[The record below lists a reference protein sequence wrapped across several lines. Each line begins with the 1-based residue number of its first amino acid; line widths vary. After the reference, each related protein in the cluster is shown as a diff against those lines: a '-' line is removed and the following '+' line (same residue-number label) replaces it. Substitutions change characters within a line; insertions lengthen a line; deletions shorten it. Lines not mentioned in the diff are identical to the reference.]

1 MSSLHQY
8 LRPTLR
14 FRASRPCTAAASA
27 SYLRF
32 YSIAQG
38 LASKEDDTNVT
49 TETSPSLNDRRTEA
63 LQRSG
68 QDLYPR
74 FVPDATARTWRT
86 SSFSN
91 RFASLVNGET
101 PDVPQAA
108 LNGRVRSVR
117 MSSSSLAFIDIVH
130 DGCSVQGVCDLAR
143 ISQNSISSTE
153 FRDLFRRMRKGD
165 IYYMKGQ
172 PHRTKR
178 GQLSL
183 LVTELPRL
191 LSPCLHE
198 MPTAL
203 RDPETRIRNRHV
215 DFQVNDRAAQIL
227 RLRSQIITRIRE
239 YLQAKG
245 YLEVQTPIMANLAGG
260 AVARPFQTHAVE
272 FSDRHIELRTAP
284 EIWLKRL
291 VLGGFER
298 IFEIGPCFRNEG
310 IDKIHNPEF
319 TTCEFYTA
327 YANLEYLTEVT
338 ERLISELITYT
349 NQLSLLQLPSLSTC
363 EISIDKPFP
372 RIDFIEDLQGLMNA
386 ELPDLKSPDAEA
398 GVTQMFHD
406 NGIPLPESATL
417 PRLLDRLA
425 SKYLE
430 PLCQKPTWIT
440 HHPECLAPLAKSF
453 IDRGTKQRVSARAEL
468 FIGGKEVVNTY
479 EEENS
484 PFEQRRKFE
493 EQIKYRNDDNRANI
507 DEDYLEALEW
517 GLPPTGGWGCGIDRL
532 VMLLSGTDRIND
544 VLPFGNLRNVVSLGK
559 GGRDLVVS
567 Q

>member
-1 MSSLHQY
+1 
-8 LRPTLR
+8 
-14 FRASRPCTAAASA
+14 TAAAA

-32 YSIAQG
+32 YSVAQDLSRFKPDPNAIA
-38 LASKEDDTNVT
+38 
-49 TETSPSLNDRRTEA
+49 TSNASLNDTRTEA
-63 LQRSG
+63 LRNLG
-68 QDLYPR
+68 HDLYPR
-74 FVPDATARTWRT
+74 FVPDTTAKTWSTR
-86 SSFSN
+86 SFLD
-91 RFASLVNGET
+91 RFVSLAHNET
-101 PDVPQAA
+101 PDIPQAA
-108 LNGRVRSVR
+108 LTGMLNDNHLGAS
-117 MSSSSLAFIDIVH
+117 AHI
-130 DGCSVQGVCDLAR
+130 G
-143 ISQNSISSTE
+143 
-153 FRDLFRRMRKGD
+153 RKGQ
-165 IYYMKGQ
+165 GH

-198 MPTAL
+198 LPIGL
-203 RDPETRIRNRHV
+203 QDPETRIRNRHV

-227 RLRSQIITRIRE
+227 RFRSLITSRIRE
-239 YLQAKG
+239 YLQAQG

-260 AVARPFQTHAVE
+260 AVARPFQTQAVE
-272 FSDRHIELRTAP
+272 FLNRHIELRTAP
-284 EIWLKRL
+284 ELWLKRL

-319 TTCEFYTA
+319 TTCEFYEA
-327 YANLEYLTEVT
+327 YANLDYLTDVT
-338 ERLISELITYT
+338 ERLISELVTYT
-349 NQLSLLQLPSLSTC
+349 NQLTLKQLPSLSSC
-363 EISIDKPFP
+363 NFSIDKPFP
-372 RIDFIEDLQGLMNA
+372 RVDFLEILQRLMNA
-386 ELPDLKSPDAEA
+386 VLPDLKSPNAQAEIIQLFQA
-398 GVTQMFHD
+398 
-406 NGIPLPESATL
+406 NGISLPESPTL
-417 PRLLDRLA
+417 PKLLDRLA

-430 PLCQKPTWIT
+430 PSCQQPTWII

-453 IDRGTKQRVSARAEL
+453 TDPITKQCVSARAEL

-493 EQIKYRNDDNRANI
+493 EQVKYRNDDNRADV
-507 DEDYLEALEW
+507 DEDYLKALEW
-517 GLPPTGGWGCGIDRL
+517 GLPPTGGWGCGVDRL

-559 GGRDLVVS
+559 GGRDVSVS